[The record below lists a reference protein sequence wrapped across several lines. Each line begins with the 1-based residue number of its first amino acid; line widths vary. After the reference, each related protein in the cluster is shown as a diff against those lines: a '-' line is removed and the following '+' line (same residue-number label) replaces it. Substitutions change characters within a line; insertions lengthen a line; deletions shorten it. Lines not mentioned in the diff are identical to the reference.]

1 MRCRQW
7 FLSACLLLLPVLAQ
21 AHAVLLDSSPK
32 SGEMLAASPKE
43 VTATFNES
51 VGPIFFRILDTSGQE
66 VGKPG
71 EIRLDGARMILPLSE
86 SLPNGTYLLTYR
98 VISADTHP
106 VGTTFGF
113 SIGEPMRATS
123 SASVPS
129 ETRSKWVSVVGANRW
144 VLYASMLW
152 AAGSVL
158 FVLLLSPPP
167 IVAAEALRSGRLAS
181 WLAALTFIL
190 AIGFGGADMRLAG
203 FDALWSV
210 ETWRTGLG
218 STLAVSAALG
228 VPGMLLLAVALS
240 SADRPRTGIALVGA
254 ALAVGSFLVTGHAAT
269 APPAWL
275 MAPIVGLHLAATAFW
290 LAALRP
296 LQCAARTL
304 PAIEAGELMERFS
317 RYAVPAV
324 AIVLASGVGISWR
337 QLGDPRRLLD
347 NPYGLVLLAKIALF
361 ACIVAIA
368 AYNKRTLTPGL
379 ALGVEGSGARIRRTI
394 GVELLIYLG
403 VLLAAAGLTLTTPPR
418 AIVVAAAPGATSSM
432 ANADG
437 TWRKSVK
444 DSAGYSVDLE
454 LSPAKAGQNML
465 MATLKDRDGK
475 PITNAAALD
484 IIVSLPAA
492 GISDVRLKG
501 QDVGNGMWHV
511 MIEEMLI
518 PGEWKLDVEA
528 FVTDYD
534 KSTFETTVPIS

>member
-1 MRCRQW
+1 MRCRSI
-7 FLSACLLLLPVLAQ
+7 FVAACLVLLPALAH
-21 AHAVLLDSSPK
+21 AHAVLLESSPK
-32 SGEMLAASPKE
+32 SGEMLATSPKE

-71 EIRLDGARMILPLSE
+71 EIRLDGARMILPLND

-123 SASVPS
+123 TTSAASD
-129 ETRSKWVSVVGANRW
+129 TRSKWSLLVGINRW
-144 VLYASMLW
+144 VLYAGMLW
-152 AAGSVL
+152 AAGAVL
-158 FVLLLSPPP
+158 FVLALAPSTTIAATSMRGGRIAALLSA
-167 IVAAEALRSGRLAS
+167 ISFV
-181 WLAALTFIL
+181 L

-203 FDALWSV
+203 FDGLWSA

-218 STLAVSAALG
+218 STLAASAALG
-228 VPGMLLLAVALS
+228 IPGMVLLMVALN
-240 SADRPRTGIALVGA
+240 ADDRPRTGFATAGA
-254 ALAVGSFLVTGHAAT
+254 ALAIGSFLVTGHAAT

-290 LAALRP
+290 LAALLP
-296 LQCAARTL
+296 LRHAARVL
-304 PAIEAGELMERFS
+304 PAGEAGELMDRFS

-324 AIVLASGVGISWR
+324 GIVLLSGIAISWR
-337 QLGDPRRLLD
+337 QLGSPMRLFD
-347 NPYGLVLLAKIALF
+347 NPYGLILATKLALF
-361 ACIVAIA
+361 LCILAIA
-368 AYNKRTLTPGL
+368 AYNKKMLTPQLGL
-379 ALGVEGSGARIRRTI
+379 GIAGADARIRRTI
-394 GVELLIYLG
+394 GIELSIYFA

-418 AIVVAAAPGATSSM
+418 ALVAGAAPNATAAM
-432 ANADG
+432 NADG

-444 DSAGYSVDLE
+444 DTAGYSVDLE

-484 IIVSLPAA
+484 IVVSLPAA

-518 PGEWKLDVEA
+518 PGEWKLAVEA

-534 KSTFETTVPIS
+534 KSTFETTVPIG

>member
-1 MRCRQW
+1 MRCRSL
-7 FLSACLLLLPVLAQ
+7 FAAACLFLLPVLAQ

-32 SGEMLAASPKE
+32 SGEMLATSPKE

-51 VGPIFFRILDTSGQE
+51 VGPIFFRILDTAGQE

-71 EIRLDGARMILPLSE
+71 EIRLDGARMILPLND

-123 SASVPS
+123 TASAASD
-129 ETRSKWVSVVGANRW
+129 TRSKWSTLVGVNRW

-158 FVLLLSPPP
+158 FLLALSPPSA
-167 IVAAEALRSGRLAS
+167 IATKSMRSGRLA
-181 WLAALTFIL
+181 ALSSAITFVL

-203 FDALWSV
+203 LDGLWSA
-210 ETWRTGLG
+210 ESWRTGLG
-218 STLAVSAALG
+218 STLAASATLG
-228 VPGMLLLAVALS
+228 VPGMLLLMVALS
-240 SADRPRTGIALVGA
+240 SGDRPRAGLAVAGT
-254 ALAVGSFLVTGHAAT
+254 ALAIGSFLITGHAAT

-275 MAPIVGLHLAATAFW
+275 MAPIVGLHLVATAFW
-290 LAALRP
+290 LAALLP
-296 LQCAARTL
+296 LRHAARVL
-304 PAIEAGELMERFS
+304 PASEAGELMDRFS

-324 AIVLASGVGISWR
+324 GVVLLSGVAISWR
-337 QLGDPRRLLD
+337 QLGSPLRLVD
-347 NPYGLVLLAKIALF
+347 NPYGLVLATKLALF
-361 ACIVAIA
+361 VCIVGIA
-368 AYNKRTLTPGL
+368 AYNKKALTPQLGL
-379 ALGVEGSGARIRRTI
+379 GIAGADARIRRTI
-394 GVELLIYLG
+394 GVELLIYFA

-418 AIVVAAAPGATSSM
+418 AIVAGAAPGAAAAM
-432 ANADG
+432 NADG
-437 TWRKSVK
+437 AWRKSVK
-444 DSAGYSVDLE
+444 DAAGYSVDLE

-484 IIVSLPAA
+484 IVVSLPAA

-518 PGEWKLDVEA
+518 PGEWKLAVEA

-534 KSTFETTVPIS
+534 KSTFETTVPIG